1 MINDETMT
9 SINTEENGESIGSH
23 RWVTV
28 DKTVLDS
35 IPVKGIEKQMGFVG
49 TPDPT
54 TGFYCVSV
62 LLLHVCVY
70 RCVPCMFEINIKNL
84 FLMYM
89 LSHILF
95 RI

>member
-1 MINDETMT
+1 MT
-9 SINTEENGESIGSH
+9 SNNTEENGESIGSH

-54 TGFYCVSV
+54 TGFYCVSGFV
-62 LLLHVCVY
+62 ATCVCLCIVAFPA
-70 RCVPCMFEINIKNL
+70 CSKSILKIN